1 MRDGSRELAQL
12 ERPGRGRVCP
22 PGVADLPPVR
32 LRVDVEGKAADVPGV
47 RDGDPRSLI
56 HEEGIPL
63 MTAQN
68 PWTKAEKAF
77 AAAKKAMIAAD
88 RYFNSA
94 AFQYSEGTSHEAA
107 CVAKLKQL
115 QRDAQQK
122 AAVAHAEAG
131 RLKRWAEL
139 FAMDAEMLNSIIGRH
154 GVGMWEH
161 YTEEFV
167 TFQKRER

>member
-1 MRDGSRELAQL
+1 
-12 ERPGRGRVCP
+12 
-22 PGVADLPPVR
+22 
-32 LRVDVEGKAADVPGV
+32 
-47 RDGDPRSLI
+47 
-56 HEEGIPL
+56 
-63 MTAQN
+63 MTSQN
-68 PWTKAEKAF
+68 PWARAEKAL

-88 RYFNSA
+88 RYFNST
-94 AFQYSEGTSHEAA
+94 AFQYSEGTPREAV
-107 CVAKLKQL
+107 CVAKLKRL

-122 AAVAHAEAG
+122 AAAAQGEAKI
-131 RLKRWAEL
+131 LKRRAEL

>member
-1 MRDGSRELAQL
+1 VRVLLA
-12 ERPGRGRVCP
+12 
-22 PGVADLPPVR
+22 
-32 LRVDVEGKAADVPGV
+32 VEGRAPDVPEV
-47 RDGDPRSLI
+47 QNRDPRSLI

-63 MTAQN
+63 MTVQN

-88 RYFNSA
+88 RYFNST
-94 AFQYSEGTSHEAA
+94 AFQYSEGTSREAA

-122 AAVAHAEAG
+122 AAAAQGEAKF
-131 RLKRWAEL
+131 LKRRAEL
-139 FAMDAEMLNSIIGRH
+139 FAMDAEMLESIAKGRRI
-154 GVGMWEH
+154 GMWESH
-161 YTEEFV
+161 IGEYV